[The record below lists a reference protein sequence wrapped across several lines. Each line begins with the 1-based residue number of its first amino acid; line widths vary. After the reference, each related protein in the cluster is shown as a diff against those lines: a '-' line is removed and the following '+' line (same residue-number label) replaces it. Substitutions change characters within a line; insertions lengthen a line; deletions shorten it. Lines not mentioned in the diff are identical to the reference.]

1 MSEEEIPGKEATFKE
16 IIDGLTEN
24 TQAFVKTNVKLV
36 QLEVYERTT
45 NLISSGINLSII
57 VILVLF
63 ILFFLNFGIAQFIG
77 EQLGRPSFGYM
88 IVAGF
93 YLLALLVFL
102 LIRKS
107 WKKKNTIKN
116 AILKSVSKTYDDFD
130 ELLEE
135 QLVVDEEKEA
145 SLAKIEQN
153 IADLKLKVYGEE
165 EDEEGE
171 GERASILPRPL
182 LTTAFNF
189 IFRRFVFK
197 KQSVI
202 KNKLTPLFVSIIVE
216 SIIYG
221 EDKLITLYQRI
232 KSNFYPNKE
241 D

>member
-45 NLISSGINLSII
+45 NLISLGINVSII
-57 VILVLF
+57 VIIVLF

-93 YLLALLVFL
+93 YLLVLLIFL

-116 AILKSVSKTYDDFD
+116 VILKSVSKTHDNFD
-130 ELLEE
+130 ALLEE
-135 QLVVDEEKEA
+135 QLVVDEQKEA

-153 IADLKLKVYGEE
+153 IADLKLKVYGDE
-165 EDEEGE
+165 EDEESE

-182 LTTAFNF
+182 LTSTFNF
-189 IFRRFVFK
+189 IFRRFIFK

>member
-1 MSEEEIPGKEATFKE
+1 MSEEEMPGKEATFKE

-24 TQAFVKTNVKLV
+24 TQTFIKTNVKFV

-93 YLLALLVFL
+93 YLLVLLIFL

-116 AILKSVSKTYDDFD
+116 AILKSVSKTHDDFD

-135 QLVVDEEKEA
+135 QLVVDQQKED
-145 SLAKIEQN
+145 SLAKIHQS
-153 IADLKLKVYGEE
+153 IADLKFKVYGDE
-165 EDEEGE
+165 EDEENE
-171 GERASILPRPL
+171 GESASILPRPL
-182 LTTAFNF
+182 LTTVFNF
-189 IFRRFVFK
+189 IFRRFIFK
-197 KQSVI
+197 KQSTI
-202 KNKLTPLFVSIIVE
+202 KNKLTPLFVGIIVE

-221 EDKLITLYQRI
+221 EGKIISLFQRL
-232 KSNFYPNKE
+232 KSKINPNEE